1 MKYFYLT
8 LNHKLQKLSLLLFV
22 SLIIAM
28 LLENLGIALLVPFI
42 SAIINPEIINDYPY
56 VKYYI
61 DSINYF
67 DLNLVL
73 LLSILIFL
81 LFFIKNIFLFL
92 LSIFQSYFV
101 RESHRFV
108 AQKLFKIYLKMPFIN
123 FIDTNTAT
131 LIRNLTGEVF
141 EFQYSLYQLLIF
153 ISEVLV
159 LVGILCLLLYIEPF
173 ATIVIFFSIA
183 ILGLLYSIYFKNIF
197 SKWGETRMIH
207 SEKATKTIIES
218 MSAIKE
224 VRSYQKE
231 NFFHNRYKISNN
243 ISSNMNMLN
252 SIMQIFPRIFLE
264 IFAVSGLALIII
276 LNYLFND
283 DTDILSSLVLYAVA
297 GFRILPSVNRLLSA
311 LQSVRYANEVAKL
324 IYDSFNNE
332 KLFASKSGSI
342 KNINFHKVIKFESI
356 FFSYKKNDK
365 FALSNINLEIKKG
378 DSIGIIGT
386 TGSGKSTFAQLLV
399 GILNPDSGNIT
410 IDDQLIS
417 NSSFNINNLS
427 YVPQHIMLV
436 DDTIRNNIAFG
447 INEKDIDDKI
457 ITNCIVSA
465 GLENFITSLGDGI
478 NSNVG
483 EKGLK
488 LSGGQLQRIGIAR
501 ALYRY
506 PEIIVFDESTNALDE
521 KTEESVLDYV
531 YDLKIKKTIIIISHR
546 LSSLKKCN
554 KIIKFE
560 NGKILSIVDN

>member
-8 LNHKLQKLSLLLFV
+8 LNSKLQKLSLLLFG
-22 SLIIAM
+22 SLIFAM

-67 DLNLVL
+67 DLDLVL

-92 LSIFQSYFV
+92 LYIFQSYFV
-101 RESHRFV
+101 RESHRYV
-108 AQKLFKIYLKMPFIN
+108 AQKLYKIYLKMPFMN
-123 FIDTNTAT
+123 FIETNTAT
-131 LIRNLTGEVF
+131 LIRNLTGEVY

-153 ISEVLV
+153 ISEALV
-159 LVGILCLLLYIEPF
+159 LLGIMCLLIYIEPF
-173 ATIVIFFSIA
+173 ATTVIFFGIA
-183 ILGLLYSIYFKNIF
+183 TLGILYSFYFKNIF

-218 MSAIKE
+218 MNSIKE

-231 NFFHNRYKISNN
+231 NFFYDRYKISNN
-243 ISSNMNMLN
+243 ISSYMNMLN

-264 IFAVSGLALIII
+264 IIAVSGLALIII
-276 LNYLFND
+276 LNYLFNN

-311 LQSVRYANEVAKL
+311 LQSVRYANEVGKL
-324 IYDSFNNE
+324 IYDSFNND
-332 KLFASKSGSI
+332 KLFIRRNNKI
-342 KNINFHKVIKFESI
+342 QNINFKKLIKFENI
-356 FFSYKKNDK
+356 YFSYKKNDQ
-365 FALSNINLEIKKG
+365 FSLSNINLEIKKG
-378 DSIGIIGT
+378 ESIGIIGT

-399 GILNPDSGNIT
+399 GILDPDAGKIT
-410 IDDQLIS
+410 IDDQVIG

-427 YVPQHIMLV
+427 YVPQHIMLI

-447 INEKDIDDKI
+447 IHEKDIDDKI
-457 ITNCIVSA
+457 IEDCIISA
-465 GLENFITSLGDGI
+465 GLENFIKSLGDGI

-501 ALYRY
+501 ALYRC

-546 LSSLKKCN
+546 LSSLSKCN

-560 NGKILSIVDN
+560 NGQIMSITNR